1 VGAPPTGNE
10 TMARIEYFDMNQA
23 TPALKRLV
31 DSRPALNIYRMLGH
45 GGAAA
50 EGMLA
55 LGTALLRNNELDEQ
69 WRELVIVRVGLL
81 CRSAYEVH
89 QHKRL
94 AAKVGVSE
102 EKIAALEDGPDA
114 AVFDEDETRLLRFT
128 DQVVLG
134 VKSGPSLF
142 EAVRARLSS
151 RALVELQL
159 TIGYYMMVCRLLENF
174 EVDLEQ
180 QPPAIDSF

>member
-1 VGAPPTGNE
+1 MGVPSSGNDI
-10 TMARIEYFDMNQA
+10 MARIEYFDMNQA
-23 TPALKRLV
+23 APALKQLV
-31 DSRPALNIYRMLGH
+31 ASRPALNIYRMVGH
-45 GGAAA
+45 AGPAAT
-50 EGMLA
+50 GMLT
-55 LGTALLRNNELDEQ
+55 LGSALLRQQELDER

-102 EKIAALEDGPDA
+102 EKIAALDDGPDA
-114 AVFDEDETRLLRFT
+114 AVFDADETVLLRFT

-142 EAVRARLSS
+142 DAVRARLSI

-159 TIGYYMMVCRLLENF
+159 TIGYYMMVCRILENF
-174 EVDLEQ
+174 EVDLES